1 MHLIRRIAITVT
13 LFAAFSA
20 NAGESLCGDVKVVHF
35 KAEAAKLVRG
45 NNVEVVVA
53 SLRSAASRKGPKAE
67 EAGALVAAVESAR
80 NALKDDIR
88 SNVKLR
94 PGLAFIQLETL
105 VKTWPSERTHCS
117 KLLQKLSE
125 SEEVQTAVNFRRAL
139 EAEASAS
146 QAVSNSKDKKLQ
158 AKYKKLK
165 SDRRAAFL
173 AALPLVKSDFQGVAK
188 GVAKEI
194 AELIVVTEIHEDIN
208 VNIDKETPIIVIGDD
223 KFIERTKEALSLIEK
238 EASSFYELVTN
249 YISIIRRG
257 ECSGMRAFD
266 PLPTFQVGRTAQSP
280 SLQWYASAIVHD
292 AYHSK
297 LYNDYVKTSGRPVPS
312 NIWTGR
318 EAENA
323 CLSVQEDFLKVV
335 HAPKKRIETVRKMRN
350 VDYFSKKVK
359 RTW

>member
-1 MHLIRRIAITVT
+1 MFMHLIRRIAITVT
-13 LFAAFSA
+13 LFAALSV
-20 NAGESLCGDVKVVHF
+20 NAGESLCGDVKIVHF

-45 NNVEVVVA
+45 NNVEAVVA
-53 SLRSAASRKGPKAE
+53 SLTSAASRKGPKAE

-88 SNVKLR
+88 SNVKTR

-105 VKTWPSERTHCS
+105 VKTWPSERTYCS

-125 SEEVQTAVNFRRAL
+125 SEEVQTVVNFRRAL

-146 QAVSNSKDKKLQ
+146 QAVSKDKKQTAKDKKLKA
-158 AKYKKLK
+158 AKKE
-165 SDRRAAFL
+165 AFL

-194 AELIVVTEIHEDIN
+194 GELIVVSEIHEDIN
-208 VNIDKETPIIVIGDD
+208 VNIDKETPIIIIGDD
-223 KFIERTKEALSLIEK
+223 EFIKNTKAALSHIEK
-238 EASSFYELVTN
+238 DAPSFYELVTN

-257 ECSGMRAFD
+257 EASGMRAFD
-266 PLPTFQVGRTAQSP
+266 PLPTFQVGLKTSRTP
-280 SLQWYASAIVHD
+280 LQWYASDIVHD

-312 NIWTGR
+312 DIWTGR

-323 CLSVQEDFLKVV
+323 CLSVQEDFLKAV
-335 HAPKKRIETVRKMRN
+335 HATKNKIEHVRRGRN
-350 VDYFSKKVK
+350 RDYFSKKVK

>member
-13 LFAAFSA
+13 LFAVLSA
-20 NAGESLCGDVKVVHF
+20 SAGESLCGDIKVVHF

-45 NNVEVVVA
+45 NNVEAVVA
-53 SLRSAASRKGPKAE
+53 RLTSAASRKGPRAE
-67 EAGALVAAVESAR
+67 EAKALVNSVESAR

-88 SNVKLR
+88 SNVRLR
-94 PGLAFIQLETL
+94 PGLALIQLETL
-105 VKTWPSERTHCS
+105 VKTWPSEKAHCS
-117 KLLQKLSE
+117 KILQKLSE
-125 SEEVQTAVNFRRAL
+125 SKEVQTVVNFRRAL
-139 EAEASAS
+139 EAEASVS

-165 SDRRAAFL
+165 AAKKAAFL

-194 AELIVVTEIHEDIN
+194 AELIVVSEIHEDIN
-208 VNIDKETPIIVIGDD
+208 VSIDKETPIIIIGDD
-223 KFIERTKEALSLIEK
+223 EFIKNTKAALSHIEK
-238 EASSFYELVTN
+238 DAPSFYELVTN

-257 ECSGMRAFD
+257 DMSGMRAFD
-266 PLPTFQVGRTAQSP
+266 PLPTFKVRINTSRTP
-280 SLQWYASAIVHD
+280 LQWYASDIVHD

-312 NIWTGR
+312 DIWTGR

-323 CLSVQEDFLKVV
+323 CLSVQEDFLKAV
-335 HAPKKRIETVRKMRN
+335 HATKNKIEHVRKMRT